1 MPPKKK
7 GRAAESIH
15 TDLVAAFDAVRPQ
28 LLLSPDSLP
37 QDLVARAY
45 GQAGP
50 RDKGQGPSTFN
61 RQCPPRWQ
69 AGTDNAAAAAGPSR
83 NGSAA
88 PANRDST
95 EVLVLDTASEES
107 NGEEVVTTTTKGKGK
122 AKAKAKGKGKAV
134 SVEPKEKPC
143 SPENCANNPNCVNWL
158 GQEKWEDSSEYIE
171 SLRCRSSP

>member
-1 MPPKKK
+1 MPPKKR

-50 RDKGQGPSTFN
+50 RDKDQGPSSFD

-69 AGTDNAAAAAGPSR
+69 AGFDAAAAAAGPSR

-88 PANRDST
+88 PAKRDST

-107 NGEEVVTTTTKGKGK
+107 NSEEIVTTATKGKGK
-122 AKAKAKGKGKAV
+122 AKAKVKGKAV

-158 GQEKWEDSSEYIE
+158 GQDKWEDSSEYA
-171 SLRCRSSP
+171 LTARSRRLS

>member
-37 QDLVARAY
+37 NDLVARAY

-50 RDKGQGPSTFN
+50 RDKDQGPSTFN

-69 AGTDNAAAAAGPSR
+69 AGADDAAAGPSR
-83 NGSAA
+83 NGSAP
-88 PANRDST
+88 PAKHDST
-95 EVLVLDTASEES
+95 EVLVLDSASEES
-107 NGEEVVTTTTKGKGK
+107 NSEEVVTATTKGKG
-122 AKAKAKGKGKAV
+122 KAKAKGKGKAV

-158 GQEKWEDSSEYIE
+158 GQDKWEDSSECAT
-171 SLRCRSSP
+171 SLRFRRLP

>member
-15 TDLVAAFDAVRPQ
+15 TDLVGAFDAVRPQ
-28 LLLSPDSLP
+28 LLLSPDTLP
-37 QDLVARAY
+37 KDLVARAY

-50 RDKGQGPSTFN
+50 RDKDQGPSTFN

-69 AGTDNAAAAAGPSR
+69 AGTDDVAAGPSR

-88 PANRDST
+88 PAKRDST
-95 EVLVLDTASEES
+95 EVLILDTASEKSDSE
-107 NGEEVVTTTTKGKGK
+107 GIVTTTTKAKG
-122 AKAKAKGKGKAV
+122 KAKAKGKGKAV

-158 GQEKWEDSSEYIE
+158 GQDKWEDSSEYAQVP
-171 SLRCRSSP
+171 SLSALLP